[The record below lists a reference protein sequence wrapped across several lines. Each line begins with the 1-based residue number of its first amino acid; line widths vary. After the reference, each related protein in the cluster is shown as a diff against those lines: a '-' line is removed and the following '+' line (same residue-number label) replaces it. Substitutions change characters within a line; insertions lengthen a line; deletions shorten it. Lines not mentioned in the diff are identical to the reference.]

1 MAWQLHAIE
10 QKQLRRQNI
19 ASMSWGARYL
29 TSTQSRLVARE
40 CEDFEAG
47 RAQLRVQPH
56 HLGVVRVRLASFAR
70 DVRDQDDLVA

>member
-1 MAWQLHAIE
+1 MAWQLHG
-10 QKQLRRQNI
+10 LR
-19 ASMSWGARYL
+19 L
-29 TSTQSRLVARE
+29 LVPELVARE
-40 CEDFEAG
+40 REDFEAG